1 MRVFVTDTAGLIG
14 DPLAQPLLAADHP
27 VTGPDGVSDDGGV
40 ARMRARRAGRVG
52 TSGPSDAVGTPA
64 GRHRLVAC
72 AGSTP
77 GGTPPGRSRAFAPL
91 LARPPTRAAAP
102 CGA

>member
-14 DPLAQPLLAADHP
+14 DPLARPLLAADHP

-40 ARMRARRAGRVG
+40 ARMRARRV
-52 TSGPSDAVGTPA
+52 GPSDALGTPA
-64 GRHRLVAC
+64 GRHRLVAS
-72 AGSTP
+72 AGSAP
-77 GGTPPGRSRAFAPL
+77 GGTPPGRSRAFDPL
-91 LARPPTRAAAP
+91 LARPPTRDAAP

>member
-14 DPLAQPLLAADHP
+14 DPLARPLLAADHP
-27 VTGPDGVSDDGGV
+27 VTGLDGVSDDGGV
-40 ARMRARRAGRVG
+40 ARMRARRVG
-52 TSGPSDAVGTPA
+52 PSGPSDALGTPA

-72 AGSTP
+72 AGSAP
-77 GGTPPGRSRAFAPL
+77 GGTPPGRSRAFDPL
-91 LARPPTRAAAP
+91 LARPPTRDAAP